1 MANPKQTKQE
11 RKAGAAN
18 LREARGR
25 LDAVSRNQTRRGQ
38 REENRTDDYA
48 QEQLRNAER
57 GQSFVSRL
65 LNG

>member
-1 MANPKQTKQE
+1 MSKQTKAEKQSGA
-11 RKAGAAN
+11 KA

-48 QEQLRNAER
+48 QEQLRKAEK
-57 GQSFVSRL
+57 GQSFASRW